1 MKESVLLH
9 ALQNAWAN
17 PLVDQPVRLKPA
29 KLTGINGELISFDY
43 FNTRYPLPNRTERFH
58 IYHIGVYSSN
68 AVLLTKLSQYVWT
81 SMDDLVTKQDF
92 IFHGYTDDGMFIPN
106 HDVFVILSSDN
117 DLIFAVRERKQYD
130 LYRKTFYTRFQQ
142 NAYFAS
148 EFSTAPL
155 DSTAKGKQ
163 ITTDSELISLR
174 QEIIKHQKYE
184 GHTFIY
190 KDGYLIDSDTMQDVK
205 IGSNLS
211 FVYDSSI
218 KEVIDFK
225 LDELDTYLSAIDVNT
240 KYVLHPNKITNPGTT
255 VDYVDDVDFYL
266 VHKDPSGGETKG
278 VLIYRHK
285 TTDSRSLTHRDWGLN
300 YDQVQF
306 LLDITKDIADYY
318 IRAYVRHSGHDKR
331 LNLSEDRI
339 HEFYKMSDDAIYE
352 SLTGKSSLMP
362 EWTATGLELSDYMQL
377 VASPYKQL
385 DVSDVIRGYGYTSL
399 AKALGQASIEA
410 LESNIPL
417 GHALN
422 ENVTVFEYSVIG
434 NLIGFHYHP
443 AGSSYIPSSSEC
455 SFITVLYGKPGSE
468 YSYVDYDSSEKAD
481 PNLDIRVFDCPIIDG
496 IPDRKWK
503 EITNETNKYRIEDG
517 EIIWTIDK
525 DGRYAIVVDNSI
537 LKIHQGSMTV
547 DDGIIE
553 IDIPSEMGLIPEK
566 VDVFINSK
574 HLAADIDYR
583 RIDNEIVIL
592 NTRYYDSKETI
603 NFIIVCKGIETKMSK
618 YEIQEK
624 TGFVINGKMA
634 VDKEYDLKDDK
645 VLFCYMDGRLILQ
658 EKIAWEEDGTGMT
671 RPGFNG
677 FPFSIT
683 EAYVTLPKLVDYDH
697 YPRRQYSKERDQAIT
712 ALFSGMGLY
721 DKQDSP
727 SVMTDY
733 VLYSPFMSYI
743 INDIVK
749 GLREPLEAHDSIDKY
764 NDWCERY
771 YKYLDYDPCVKFT
784 NQQMQYVKIL
794 PSIHISERVSE
805 KEYSFFARI
814 IEIYLKDRIILRDSV
829 VIQ

>member
-29 KLTGINGELISFDY
+29 RLTGINGELISFDY

-68 AVLLTKLSQYVWT
+68 AVLITKLSQYVWT
-81 SMDDLVTKQDF
+81 SMDELVTEQDF

-106 HDVFVILSSDN
+106 HDVYVILSSDN
-117 DLIFAVRERKQYD
+117 DLIFAVRERRQYD
-130 LYRKTFYTRFQQ
+130 LYRKTFFTRFQQ

-148 EFSTAPL
+148 KFSSAPL
-155 DSTAKGKQ
+155 DSASQGKQ
-163 ITTDSELISLR
+163 ITTDSELIALR
-174 QEIIKHQKYE
+174 QSILKHQTYE

-190 KDGYLIDSDTMQDVK
+190 KDGYLIDSETIQDAK

-225 LDELDTYLSAIDVNT
+225 LDELDTYLSAIDTNT
-240 KYVLHPNKITNPGTT
+240 KYVLHPNTATNPGTT

-266 VHKDPSGGETKG
+266 VHKDPNGGETKG
-278 VLIYRHK
+278 VLIYRHS
-285 TTDSRSLTHRDWGLN
+285 TSDSRSLTHRDWGLN

-306 LLDITKDIADYY
+306 LIDITKDIADYY
-318 IRAYVRHSGHDKR
+318 IRAYVRHSGQDKR

-339 HEFYKMSDDAIYE
+339 HELYKLPDAMIYE
-352 SLTGKSSLMP
+352 SLTGKSALMS

-377 VASPYKQL
+377 VSSPYKQL
-385 DVSDVIRGYGYTSL
+385 DVNDVIRGYGYTSI
-399 AKALGQASIEA
+399 AKAMGKATIEV

-422 ENVTVFEYSVIG
+422 ENVTVFEYSIIG

-443 AGSSYIPSSSEC
+443 AGSSYIPNSKEC
-455 SFITVLYGKPGSE
+455 SFITVMFGKPGSE
-468 YSYVDYDSSEKAD
+468 YNYIDNHSDKTVSS
-481 PNLDIRVFDCPIIDG
+481 NLDIRVFDCPIRG
-496 IPDRKWK
+496 GEPTLEWE
-503 EITNETNKYRIEDG
+503 EITDDVTKYRIENG
-517 EIIWTIDK
+517 EVIWNIDV
-525 DGRYAIVVDNSI
+525 DGRYGIVVDNSV
-537 LKIHQGSMTV
+537 LKIHQTTMTIQ
-547 DDGIIE
+547 DGIIE
-553 IDIPSEMGLIPEK
+553 IDIPSVLGLVPEK
-566 VDVFINSK
+566 VDVFVNSK
-574 HLAADIDYR
+574 HLAADIDYK

-592 NTRYYDSKETI
+592 NTRYYDSKESLTFTVI
-603 NFIIVCKGIETKMSK
+603 CKGIETTMSK

-624 TGFVINGKMA
+624 TGFVVNGKMA

-645 VLFCYMDGRLILQ
+645 VLFCYMDGRLVMQ
-658 EKIAWEEDGTGMT
+658 EQVAWEEDGTGIT

-683 EAYVTLPKLVDYDH
+683 EAYVALPKLVDYDH
-697 YPRRQYSKERDQAIT
+697 YPRRQYSKERDQSIT
-712 ALFSGMGLY
+712 ALFSGLGLY
-721 DKQDSP
+721 DKQTSP
-727 SVMTDY
+727 SIMTDY

-743 INDIVK
+743 VNDVVK

-771 YKYLDYDPCVKFT
+771 YKYLDYDPCVQFT

-805 KEYSFFARI
+805 KAYSFFNRV
-814 IEIYLKDRIILRDSV
+814 IEIYLNDRIILRDSV